1 MLERGPRGRYR
12 RGWPEN
18 DAHRLRAAPLRGDRH
33 RGRPRGAP
41 RRRHRAPRRRGGGA
55 PVHAARRRRPP
66 RRRPEDRLQGGGPN
80 RPARRRHALARRP
93 GHGDRARP
101 RPAPRGGHPPRVAP
115 NRAHGSGRPHH
126 RNASRLGLRERR
138 RRPVQRGRRVRR
150 APARGSRRVGA
161 RSARP
166 DPRSG
171 RRRRLRDRRRHLR
184 APLARGAHQ
193 RRDRA
198 RRAVA
203 ASELPRRTRPR
214 WPPAGNSII
223 IGSRDRE
230 RAKAKAAELR
240 EITRKMPIM
249 GESNMEAAKL
259 GAVVVLALPASG
271 LATTLPE
278 VSDACRD
285 KVVIS
290 TVVALAFGGPRL
302 YAPPPAGSSAEEAQG
317 LLPGAKVVAAFHHI
331 AAHELAETDHP
342 IECDLLLCG
351 DDQAAKDTVA
361 EFGRS
366 MGLRPID
373 VGPLSNA
380 GLLEGIT
387 AVLATINRRYKLK
400 NSGIKITGL

>member
-1 MLERGPRGRYR
+1 MRTGSGPPRYEVI
-12 RGWPEN
+12 GIAGLPEVHPGA
-18 DAHRLRAAPLRGDRH
+18 DIARLVVEA
-33 RGRPRGAP
+33 
-41 RRRHRAPRRRGGGA
+41 
-55 PVHAARRRRPP
+55 AARQSTPLAGGDLLVVGQKIVSKAEGRIVRLADVTPSSVALGMATGLGRDP
-66 RRRPEDRLQGGGPN
+66 RLVE
-80 RPARRRHALARRP
+80 
-93 GHGDRARP
+93 
-101 RPAPRGGHPPRVAP
+101 VI
-115 NRAHGSGRPHH
+115 
-126 RNASRLGLRERR
+126 LRE
-138 RRPVQRGRRVRR
+138 
-150 APARGSRRVGA
+150 SRRVVRMDQGVLITETHHGWVCA
-161 RSARP
+161 NAGVDQSNVDVDCVALLPEDPDGSARA
-166 DPRSG
+166 
-171 RRRRLRDRRRHLR
+171 LRDRIRALAGVDVFVIVADTFGRPWREGLTNVAIGLAGLSPLR
-184 APLARGAHQ
+184 SYLGERDPAGRPLQATIL
-193 RRDRA
+193 
-198 RRAVA
+198 AVA
-203 ASELPRRTRPR
+203 AEL
-214 WPPAGNSII
+214 A
-223 IGSRDRE
+223 
-230 RAKAKAAELR
+230 